1 MLGIPKTRNPP
12 MLFVY
17 TRAIRTRQIV
27 KREGGARQ
35 IDKLKTRKWICKNN
49 SRSSAPAA
57 ATGSSIIITISSSS
71 SNSSTVIL
79 CSSTMS
85 MHSASCRRQSR
96 NGEFCRHQKCRYFR
110 DLLQKF
116 PKSTYSQYC
125 VPGEKQTFLPKTCK
139 YKATWGL
146 EHPGALQQ
154 TGRG

>member
-1 MLGIPKTRNPP
+1 MSKTKPEGLKLLGIPKTRNPP

-71 SNSSTVIL
+71 SSNSSTVIL

-125 VPGEKQTFLPKTCK
+125 VPGEKTNVL
-139 YKATWGL
+139 A
-146 EHPGALQQ
+146 
-154 TGRG
+154 